1 MATETFLMFEAAPG
15 LLLLRVKEWDSI
27 AQDTEGVQE
36 ACADPQRFKQ
46 LISSEAFYPFADA
59 ADALETLMAI
69 ANGSVPPAMEKF
81 LELHMPAGARK
92 GHGGG
97 REKEKKKKKHSVLG
111 EETAECALGVCD
123 AALGKALSD
132 MGYRIIY
139 NPSMLEL
146 HRGVRMH
153 LTSLSKQLK
162 TLPLAKFQVGL
173 GHSYSR
179 ELMQVDPR
187 KQDKPIMQSVA
198 LIDSL
203 DKTINSF
210 AMKLKEWYGWHFP
223 ELVKIVPD
231 IEAYC
236 KTVLA
241 VKQKEEFDEQN
252 RGQTRA
258 ASERQRIWKGD
269 RKRDRD
275 RDREIYMLECLS
287 RQTGGQKR
295 LTNTETDEESG
306 EALLAAVGNSEEIA
320 ADVLSAMKHSMG
332 QEVSQEDF
340 LNIERFAQQLLHL
353 CEQRKSLQ
361 EYLSGKMD
369 VVSPNLKAV
378 VGEVLGARL
387 ISHAGAL
394 VSLAKYPASTIQ
406 ILGAE
411 KALFRALK
419 ARSGRTPKYGLLFH
433 SSFIGRVQQQKHRG
447 RMSRYLASKCA
458 LAARIDAFSEESEQP
473 ASVGGQRSH
482 IFGDKLKEQLEERLR
497 YLSDGVVPRKNLD
510 VMREAAAEVEAQR
523 LAEAKA
529 MKKRKKKKAAEEEAG
544 MHAAV
549 DEGEIAVGG
558 KKKRKTAEEEE
569 GGGVE
574 RGTEADGDTRKKKK
588 KKHVQVEAEV

>member
-1 MATETFLMFEAAPG
+1 MASETFLLFEAAPG

-27 AQDTEGVQE
+27 AQDTDGVQE
-36 ACADPQRFKQ
+36 ACADPQRFRQ
-46 LISSEAFYPFADA
+46 LVSSEAFYPFSDA
-59 ADALETLMAI
+59 ADALETLMGVAS
-69 ANGSVPPAMEKF
+69 GSVPPAMEKF
-81 LELHMPAGARK
+81 LELHMPAGARRGK
-92 GHGGG
+92 AGG
-97 REKEKKKKKHSVLG
+97 KKKKHAVG
-111 EETAECALGVCD
+111 EDTAECALGVCD
-123 AALGKALSD
+123 AALGKALSEL
-132 MGYRIIY
+132 GYKIIY

-153 LTSLSKQLK
+153 LKSLSKQLK
-162 TLPLAKFQVGL
+162 ALPLAKFQVGL

-223 ELVKIVPD
+223 ELIKIVQD

-236 KTVLA
+236 RTVLA
-241 VKQKEEFDEQN
+241 VKQKDNFNEQ
-252 RGQTRA
+252 
-258 ASERQRIWKGD
+258 
-269 RKRDRD
+269 
-275 RDREIYMLECLS
+275 
-287 RQTGGQKR
+287 
-295 LTNTETDEESG
+295 ESG
-306 EALLAAVGNSEEIA
+306 EKLLAAVGNNEEIA
-320 ADVLSAMKHSMG
+320 AEVISAMKHSMG
-332 QEVSQEDF
+332 QEVSEEDV

-458 LAARIDAFSEESEQP
+458 LAARIDAFGEESEQP

-482 IFGDKLKEQLEERLR
+482 VFGDKLKEQLEERLR
-497 YLSDGVVPRKNLD
+497 YLSDGIVPRKNLD
-510 VMREAAAEVEAQR
+510 VMREAAAEVEAR
-523 LAEAKA
+523 RAAGAKA
-529 MKKRKKKKAAEEEAG
+529 LRKAKKKKAAEEAAAAAQAGGEREA
-544 MHAAV
+544 
-549 DEGEIAVGG
+549 AVGG
-558 KKKRKTAEEEE
+558 KKKRKTADEDLGEEAQDAVTDAAGE
-569 GGGVE
+569 
-574 RGTEADGDTRKKKK
+574 TRKKK
-588 KKHVQVEAEV
+588 KKHVQVGVQA

>member
-1 MATETFLMFEAAPG
+1 MSSETFLLFEAAPG
-15 LLLLRVKEWDSI
+15 LLLFRVKEWDSI
-27 AQDTEGVQE
+27 AQDTEGVQD
-36 ACADPQRFKQ
+36 ACTDPQRFKQ
-46 LISSEAFYPFADA
+46 LVSTEAFYPFSDA
-59 ADALETLMAI
+59 ADALETLMGVAS
-69 ANGSVPPAMEKF
+69 GSVPPAMQKF
-81 LELHMPAGARK
+81 LELHMPAGAR
-92 GHGGG
+92 GG
-97 REKEKKKKKHSVLG
+97 KEGKKKKHAVG
-111 EETAECALGVCD
+111 EDTAECALGVCD
-123 AALGKALSD
+123 AALGKALSE
-132 MGYRIIY
+132 MGYKIIY
-139 NPSMLEL
+139 SPSMLEL

-153 LTSLSKQLK
+153 LRSLSKQLK
-162 TLPLAKFQVGL
+162 SLPLAKFQVGL

-223 ELVKIVPD
+223 ELIKIVPD

-236 KTVLA
+236 RTVLA
-241 VKQKEEFDEQN
+241 VKQKDLFDEQ
-252 RGQTRA
+252 
-258 ASERQRIWKGD
+258 
-269 RKRDRD
+269 
-275 RDREIYMLECLS
+275 
-287 RQTGGQKR
+287 
-295 LTNTETDEESG
+295 ESG
-306 EALLAAVGNSEEIA
+306 DKLLAAVGNNEEIA
-320 ADVLSAMKHSMG
+320 AEVIAATKHSMG
-332 QEVSQEDF
+332 QEVSEEDF

-419 ARSGRTPKYGLLFH
+419 ARSGRTPKYG
-433 SSFIGRVQQQKHRG
+433 
-447 RMSRYLASKCA
+447 
-458 LAARIDAFSEESEQP
+458 
-473 ASVGGQRSH
+473 
-482 IFGDKLKEQLEERLR
+482 

-523 LAEAKA
+523 AAEAKA
-529 MKKRKKKKAAEEEAG
+529 LKKAKKKKAAEEAAAAAAAAAGAAHAEDEAEFG
-544 MHAAV
+544 A
-549 DEGEIAVGG
+549 GE
-558 KKKRKTAEEEE
+558 KKKRKTNQDDLGEEE
-569 GGGVE
+569 GGETGGE
-574 RGTEADGDTRKKKK
+574 IRKKKK
-588 KKHVQVEAEV
+588 KKQMQIEVEA